1 MDLGYRLIPETNVP
15 GMQGDVKRAI
25 VWMKR
30 HAAAF
35 GVNPDRVVLGGG
47 SAGAHLALLAAY
59 APGDPLLTPEDV
71 RGEDLSVRGVVN
83 YYAVAD
89 YRLESKPLVQR
100 GPVGE
105 AAKRVLTRLLERWS
119 GASIPSDDEWS
130 VQFTGGQREDW
141 PELYRRVSPITHV
154 GPASPPTLQFVGAH
168 DVYVSRGGSIL
179 ALHRRLQAA
188 GVPSIY
194 VELPQTDHAF
204 DMFLPELSPA
214 AQAAMYDVDRFLA
227 VMASE
232 WERPVST
239 APEGARAAVAAR

>member
-1 MDLGYRLIPETNVP
+1 
-15 GMQGDVKRAI
+15 MQGDVKRAI

-30 HAAAF
+30 NAAAL
-35 GVNPDRVVLGGG
+35 GVNPDRVVLGGD

-59 APGDPLLTPEDV
+59 APDDPLLTPEDV

-89 YRLESKPLVQR
+89 YRLESRPLVER
-100 GPVGE
+100 GPVAE
-105 AAKRVLTRLLERWS
+105 TAKRLLTSLMETWS
-119 GASIPSDDEWS
+119 GARVPPDDEWS
-130 VQFTGGQREDW
+130 AQFTGGQREDW

-154 GPASPPTLQFVGAH
+154 GPDAPPTLQFVGEH

-188 GVPSIY
+188 GVPSVY

-204 DMFLPELSPA
+204 DMLLPELSPA

-227 VMASE
+227 LMASG
-232 WERPVST
+232 WERPVS
-239 APEGARAAVAAR
+239 APPEGAQAAR